1 MKLVLAEKPSVAQSI
16 AKVLGAAKREDGYLE
31 GNGYVVSWCVGHLVE
46 LAQPEVYDA
55 KYSKWAYADLPI
67 FPMDWQ
73 YEVSAG
79 TKKQFG
85 ILKKLMARE
94 DVASLVCATDAGREG
109 ELIFR
114 LVYHKA
120 GCRKPFERLWISSME
135 DVAIKE
141 GFENLRSGTEYDALY
156 EAALCRERADWIVGI
171 NATRLFSTLY
181 GQTLNVGR
189 VMTPTLAMA
198 VMREAAISAFKPE
211 LFYTVQIGLDG
222 FTAASERFKTK
233 AAAEAVKQ
241 SCSVAIVQKAECK
254 EKTEKPPALYDLTS
268 LQREANRVL
277 GYTAQQTLDYTQ
289 NLYEKKL
296 VTYPR
301 TDSRFLTEDMAHSLT
316 DLVKLAFH
324 TFPVEDVDNIPVH
337 AEQVVNNKKVTDHH
351 AIIPTRE
358 LQKCNLSELPKGEL
372 AILQLIS
379 NRLCVAVGDPHRYAE
394 TVIELDCG
402 GTVFSTKGKTVVQD
416 GWKALVQKNDSTK
429 SDENVQTLP
438 SVSVGDEMTVS
449 GTEIKEGKTSPPKH
463 FTEDTLL
470 SAMETAGADEM
481 PDEVERKG
489 LGTPATRA
497 GIIEKLVRIGFLERK
512 GDKKTKHLIPTH
524 KGTALVTVMPEQIQ
538 SPSMTADWEEKL
550 LLIEKGEYASEDFMD
565 EIKDVIAGL
574 IQNYEVIRDSEVMM
588 SKEANSIGKCPLCGS
603 AVEDKAKAFF
613 CSNRA
618 CKFALWKN
626 NRYFAS
632 IGKSMT
638 SATAQKLLGSGK
650 VKLKNCKSE
659 RTGNTFD
666 ATVFMEVS
674 DDGNY
679 EFTYPEQVMIY
690 AQRPNAT
697 FCKPYE
703 DWNAENYRRYVKRGS
718 TGIALFVMNRDK
730 PYLRYVFDVADTGV
744 RRSSPELKPWEVTP
758 ENRSYVMEAM
768 ERTFGVA
775 ADGVLEAQLEDI
787 ASALAAEYWDDYKKQ
802 FLDIVANSFLE
813 YAIWDNQTDD
823 YYVDPEGVTEYFTD
837 EWLANDYLEEVR
849 QSVAAMES
857 VQPEAPVAE
866 PAEVVEASAS
876 EEPKWNYQVG
886 DTVYLDD
893 TAFRVEQI
901 TDREVQLRDPT
912 LAYPIFRAENREN
925 FERIRLMRFRIFWAS
940 AEPAHT
946 TL

>member
-1 MKLVLAEKPSVAQSI
+1 MQIAPPMKMIMSLCKQDRLDAWATFGLPLHIEVVFQKLICRTESVLHSSHALRCVVAYFLRKEQMQMKLVLAEKPSVAQSI

-46 LAQPEVYDA
+46 LAQPEAYNA
-55 KYSKWAYADLPI
+55 KYSKWDYADLPI

-198 VMREAAISAFKPE
+198 VMREATISAFKPE
-211 LFYTVQIGLDG
+211 PFYTVQIGSDG
-222 FTAASERFKTK
+222 FTAASERYKK
-233 AAAEAVKQ
+233 KSAAEAVCKG
-241 SCSVAIVQKAECK
+241 CSVAHVTKAERK
-254 EKTEKPPALYDLTS
+254 EKSEKPPALYDLTS

-394 TVIELDCG
+394 TIIELDCG
-402 GTVFSTKGKTVVQD
+402 GTVFSAKGKTVVQD

-481 PDEVERKG
+481 PDDVERKG

-565 EIKDVIAGL
+565 EIKDVIASL
-574 IQNYEVIRDSEVMM
+574 IQNYEVIRDSEVLM

-674 DDGNY
+674 EDGKTKFSM
-679 EFTYPEQVMIY
+679 EF
-690 AQRPNAT
+690 
-697 FCKPYE
+697 
-703 DWNAENYRRYVKRGS
+703 ENGGKR
-718 TGIALFVMNRDK
+718 K
-730 PYLRYVFDVADTGV
+730 
-744 RRSSPELKPWEVTP
+744 
-758 ENRSYVMEAM
+758 
-768 ERTFGVA
+768 
-775 ADGVLEAQLEDI
+775 
-787 ASALAAEYWDDYKKQ
+787 
-802 FLDIVANSFLE
+802 
-813 YAIWDNQTDD
+813 
-823 YYVDPEGVTEYFTD
+823 
-837 EWLANDYLEEVR
+837 
-849 QSVAAMES
+849 
-857 VQPEAPVAE
+857 
-866 PAEVVEASAS
+866 
-876 EEPKWNYQVG
+876 
-886 DTVYLDD
+886 
-893 TAFRVEQI
+893 
-901 TDREVQLRDPT
+901 
-912 LAYPIFRAENREN
+912 
-925 FERIRLMRFRIFWAS
+925 
-940 AEPAHT
+940 
-946 TL
+946 

>member
-16 AKVLGAAKREDGYLE
+16 AKVLGANKREDGYFE
-31 GNGYVVSWCVGHLVE
+31 GSGYVVSWCVGHLVE
-46 LAQPEVYDA
+46 LAQPEAYDA
-55 KYSKWAYADLPI
+55 KYGKWVYADLPI
-67 FPMDWQ
+67 FPADWR

-85 ILKKLMARE
+85 ILKKLMARD

-135 DVAIKE
+135 DSAIRE

-198 VMREAAISAFKPE
+198 VMREAAIAAFKPE
-211 LFYTVQIGLDG
+211 PFYTVQIGLDG
-222 FTAASERFKTK
+222 FTAASERFKK
-233 AAAEAVKQ
+233 KSDAEAVSKD
-241 SCSVAIVQKAECK
+241 CSVAAVTKAERK
-254 EKTEKPPALYDLTS
+254 EKSEKPPALYDLTS
-268 LQREANRVL
+268 LQRDANRVL

-301 TDSRFLTEDMAHSLT
+301 TDSRYLTDDMAHNLP
-316 DLVKLAFH
+316 DLVNMAFH
-324 TFPVEDVDNIPVH
+324 TFPAPGVDKVPVH
-337 AEQVVNNKKVTDHH
+337 AEQVVDNKKVTDHH

-358 LQKCNLSELPKGEL
+358 LQKCNLNELPKGEL

-379 NRLCVAVGDPHRYAE
+379 TRLFVAVGDPHRYAE

-402 GTVFSTKGKTVVQD
+402 GTAFSAKGKTILHN
-416 GWKALVQKNDSTK
+416 GWKALARKSGSTK
-429 SDENVQTLP
+429 SDEKEQVLP
-438 SVSVGDEMTVS
+438 SVSVGDEMAVIS
-449 GTEIKEGKTSPPKH
+449 TEIKEGKTSPPKH
-463 FTEDTLL
+463 YTEDTLL
-470 SAMETAGADEM
+470 QSMETAGADEM

-574 IQNYEVIRDSEVMM
+574 IRNYEVIQDSEVLM
-588 SKEANSIGKCPLCGS
+588 SKESNAVGKCPVCGS
-603 AVEDKAKAFF
+603 SVEEKAKAFF
-613 CSNRA
+613 CSNRS

-626 NRYFAS
+626 NRYFES

-638 SATAQKLLGSGK
+638 STTAQKLLGSGK
-650 VKLKNCKSE
+650 IKLKGCKSAK
-659 RTGNTFD
+659 TGNTFD
-666 ATVFMEVS
+666 ATVYMEVFE
-674 DDGNY
+674 DGKTRFNM
-679 EFTYPEQVMIY
+679 EFD
-690 AQRPNAT
+690 NGG
-697 FCKPYE
+697 
-703 DWNAENYRRYVKRGS
+703 KR
-718 TGIALFVMNRDK
+718 K
-730 PYLRYVFDVADTGV
+730 
-744 RRSSPELKPWEVTP
+744 
-758 ENRSYVMEAM
+758 
-768 ERTFGVA
+768 
-775 ADGVLEAQLEDI
+775 
-787 ASALAAEYWDDYKKQ
+787 
-802 FLDIVANSFLE
+802 
-813 YAIWDNQTDD
+813 
-823 YYVDPEGVTEYFTD
+823 
-837 EWLANDYLEEVR
+837 
-849 QSVAAMES
+849 
-857 VQPEAPVAE
+857 
-866 PAEVVEASAS
+866 
-876 EEPKWNYQVG
+876 
-886 DTVYLDD
+886 
-893 TAFRVEQI
+893 
-901 TDREVQLRDPT
+901 
-912 LAYPIFRAENREN
+912 
-925 FERIRLMRFRIFWAS
+925 
-940 AEPAHT
+940 
-946 TL
+946 